1 MQVCKLAVLV
11 AVTLVLSSMPALAD
25 QCAAADTALGE
36 QLLRQLW
43 AQMKNADVEM
53 LQQTTAAGFQSVHQN
68 GARTRAEEMALIE
81 GLQLGD
87 YTLSDIRITR
97 NGPVMVATY
106 GVAVAETIGGKRLT
120 KKPAPRLS
128 VFVQTDTGWQWM
140 AHANLRGLQ

>member
-1 MQVCKLAVLV
+1 MRFYTLAVLV
-11 AVTLVLSSMPALAD
+11 AITLALSSVTAFAD
-25 QCAAADTALGE
+25 QCVAADTAVGE

-43 AQMKNADVEM
+43 AQMKNADVAALE
-53 LQQTTAAGFQSVHQN
+53 QTTAAGFQSVHQN

-97 NGPVMVATY
+97 TGPVIVATY
-106 GVAVAETIGGKRLT
+106 CVAVEETIAGKRLK
-120 KKPAPRLS
+120 KKPPPRLS

-140 AHANLRGLQ
+140 AHANLRALQ

>member
-106 GVAVAETIGGKRLT
+106 GVAVAETIDGKRLT